1 MSAPTPEPDG
11 DRAPGNPAARAMLEQ
26 VGGVSGLIYSALPI
40 LVLVPVNSQFGLVPA
55 VGAALGVALLV
66 LIWRLIRRESTQ
78 PAVSGFIGVGF
89 GALIA
94 YLVGSAK
101 GYFLWGIWMSALW
114 AAVFALSVLIR
125 RPAVGY
131 VWSWI
136 NGHGKDW
143 RAVRKVLLA
152 FDLAT
157 LTWVAVFAARF
168 VVQRYLYDADE
179 TGWLGFA
186 RVAMGVPLTAVAA
199 VITYF
204 VIRHAQRELARSG
217 LSEANPAGVE
227 AADGQVADAEVAD
240 AEVAGAEVANGQV
253 ADARAVR
260 GDSGA

>member
-11 DRAPGNPAARAMLEQ
+11 RRAPGNPAARAMLEQ

-40 LVLVPVNSQFGLVPA
+40 LVLVPVNGQFGLVPA

-66 LIWRLIRRESTQ
+66 LIWRLVRRESTQ
-78 PAVSGFIGVGF
+78 PAVSGFIGVGV

-114 AAVFALSVLIR
+114 AAVFVISVLIR

-143 RAVRKVLLA
+143 RAVRKVVLA
-152 FDLAT
+152 FDAAT
-157 LTWVAVFAARF
+157 LTWVAVFASRF
-168 VVQRYLYDADE
+168 VVQSYLYDADE

-199 VITYF
+199 LITYL
-204 VIRHAQRELARSG
+204 VIRYAQRELAKV
-217 LSEANPAGVE
+217 AP
-227 AADGQVADAEVAD
+227 ADAPAD
-240 AEVAGAEVANGQV
+240 APEAPAQ
-253 ADARAVR
+253 
-260 GDSGA
+260 SS